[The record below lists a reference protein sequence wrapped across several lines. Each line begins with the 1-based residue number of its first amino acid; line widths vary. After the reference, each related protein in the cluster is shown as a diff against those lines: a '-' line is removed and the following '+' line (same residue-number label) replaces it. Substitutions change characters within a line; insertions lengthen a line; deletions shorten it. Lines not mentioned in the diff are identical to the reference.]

1 MHMTEQLQLEVQRE
15 HPDNIVAKIVGH
27 EVKHGTLYMMC
38 RWKGFTA
45 EMDTAQEA
53 KELFKSCSARIAE
66 YYKAEKTKKDK
77 ALNDFMQEYFPS
89 LEHETEVEQRRKQPG
104 DVASGKRKRQRVQG
118 RTIAQAKKAQEKA
131 NQNKKKSAAEGSA
144 KANKE
149 EKSEVMTQPDPKQKA
164 EEARK
169 SRDER
174 AKRRREA
181 METPEAAPAVAE
193 AEEALSLIHI

>member
-1 MHMTEQLQLEVQRE
+1 
-15 HPDNIVAKIVGH
+15 
-27 EVKHGTLYMMC
+27 
-38 RWKGFTA
+38 
-45 EMDTAQEA
+45 MDTAQEA

-131 NQNKKKSAAEGSA
+131 NQNKKKSTVKESE
-144 KANKE
+144 KANKD
-149 EKSEVMTQPDPKQKA
+149 EKSEVITQGKSTKQASFGHLITKQARFFILKIFLSPDWSLSDNVSDWFLWRMGPSLGPDGPK
-164 EEARK
+164 
-169 SRDER
+169 
-174 AKRRREA
+174 
-181 METPEAAPAVAE
+181 AV
-193 AEEALSLIHI
+193 S